1 MCLNSDLF
9 FCCMLWLTRLHSRD
23 MSRVSFRHFTCWSLW
38 GEKNGKRCLKR
49 KKKLFVHPN
58 VGVKWKG
65 WQTGSTVTTALFDLE
80 EERGFLWRT
89 VAIYIVKTVFEV
101 SKLLRIMEI
110 SKGICMTT
118 FLRCDTL
125 KLKIRLSH
133 VCRHLSL
140 GPCKLSGL

>member
-9 FCCMLWLTRLHSRD
+9 FAVCYDWQDYIAGICPAFLFGILHVDHCEEKR
-23 MSRVSFRHFTCWSLW
+23 MENVAWS
-38 GEKNGKRCLKR
+38 EKKT
-49 KKKLFVHPN
+49 LFVHPN
-58 VGVKWKG
+58 VGIKWKG

-125 KLKIRLSH
+125 KLKIRLSY